1 MEEIRELVDHE
12 LGYAA
17 GTTLDMKRS
26 KVSEGLLLQDRYV
39 HLEHMLL
46 YFVILYTLVAVEAIT
61 TTNLEL
67 GGGEL

>member
-26 KVSEGLLLQDRYV
+26 KVSESILLQDRYI

-46 YFVILYTLVAVEAIT
+46 CFVVVLYTL
-61 TTNLEL
+61 L
-67 GGGEL
+67 